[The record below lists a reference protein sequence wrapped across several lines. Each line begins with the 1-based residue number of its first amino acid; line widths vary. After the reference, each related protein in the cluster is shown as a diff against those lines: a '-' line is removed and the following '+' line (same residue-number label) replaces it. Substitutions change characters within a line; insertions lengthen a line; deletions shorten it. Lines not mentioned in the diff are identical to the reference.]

1 MTRPGRSGSRADS
14 IAFAT
19 CAGLAFLVTLLPTH
33 LQHSLASSFRGSVLA
48 PLVAL
53 QGYSERLRNAVR
65 SYGRATAT
73 IDSLALRVLELEDL
87 RLENERLRNL
97 LGLGPR
103 LGWGFVAAEVLS
115 QGAVSDRHSVVLTV
129 GANSGVARGS
139 VVVTPEGI
147 VGVVTDVEDR
157 TSVAMLWSH
166 PDFRVSAMA
175 GDAAIFGIVQPHLG
189 SGVGRYLLELR
200 GAPYR
205 IVLPAG
211 TVLRTSGL
219 GGVFPRG
226 IPIGT
231 VIAEL
236 KSYEGWARS
245 YLVRPAVTPAQLDG
259 VMVLLRSRAADDLSA
274 AWGARDS
281 VAASDAATAPV
292 VPGAAN
298 GAPGGQP
305 VDSLSGGRNGLRFGR
320 P

>member
-1 MTRPGRSGSRADS
+1 MARPGNSGSRADS
-14 IAFAT
+14 IAFAI
-19 CAGLAFLVTLLPTH
+19 CAGLAFLITLLPTH

-53 QGYSERLRNAVR
+53 QGHSERLRNAIR

-73 IDSLALRVLELEDL
+73 LDSLTLRVLELEDL
-87 RLENERLRNL
+87 RLENERLRHL

-103 LGWGFVAAEVLS
+103 LGWGFVAAEVLG

-129 GANSGVARGS
+129 GARSGVARGS

-166 PDFRVSAMA
+166 PDFRASAMA
-175 GDAAIFGIVQPHLG
+175 GDGAIFGIVQPHLG
-189 SGVGRYLLELR
+189 SGAGRYLLELR

-205 IVLPAG
+205 TVLPAG
-211 TVLRTSGL
+211 TLLRTSGL

-226 IPIGT
+226 VPIGT

-259 VMVLLRSRAADDLSA
+259 VMVLLRPRASDDLSA
-274 AWGARDS
+274 VWGARDS
-281 VAASDAATAPV
+281 IVASDTGKTPL

-298 GAPGGQP
+298 DTREGQR
-305 VDSLSGGRNGLRFGR
+305 VDSLSNGRNGLPFGR